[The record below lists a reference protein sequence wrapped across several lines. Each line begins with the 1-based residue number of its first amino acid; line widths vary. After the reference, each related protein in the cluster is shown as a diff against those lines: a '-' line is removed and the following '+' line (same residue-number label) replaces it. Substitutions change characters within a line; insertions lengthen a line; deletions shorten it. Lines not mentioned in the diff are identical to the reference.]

1 MKKCVLMFI
10 SLVVFINI
18 LTGSSCALAAS
29 QPTDN
34 SEILLGRGDTYYSF
48 DSSTKTLTIGGNG
61 ATPDYTSSE
70 LQPWSNWRK
79 SGYIN
84 KIVVRE
90 GITYIGNH
98 FFDTV
103 QAAVIELPDS
113 LTRIGSYAF
122 ADNYELES
130 ISMSNVI
137 SVSNNAFINCA
148 SLKNVFI
155 PKTVTSIGTDA
166 FNNCAQLEM
175 VVFESV
181 NMKLTIWGGAFLK
194 CPKLKNID
202 VPRYATLAAYS
213 VGFYDESAGSV
224 YEDLTLGVF
233 RDSKAY
239 TYANKR
245 FIKYNFLDSMILQEG
260 DELACAYYDD
270 SLDEQIKYYFTPT
283 ADAQYKFYSTGNVDV
298 DCELTDSEGNVIEVG
313 NDNSEDDLNFKIEC
327 VLKSGETYCFTVK
340 SIKSVGEYM
349 LHLLPAE
356 IDSVN
361 IDWNIKRSAADI
373 SDGRMDI
380 AQLIKGLSVNFVYKS
395 GYVYNFPF
403 EENAEYN
410 SMKMN
415 YNSELNGIVTCGENI
430 DYITVGDNCLEFRI
444 IVSHSY
450 DSQIIEP
457 DISVGGYTKHTCVL
471 CGDSY
476 KSDFTDCLGTT
487 VTGSIGIMSNPQGD
501 IIDGSFL
508 PYVAIYDSKGNLVG
522 ESEEDGSFIVP
533 YAYDYLIFESPMGPD
548 RKVIIEKGKE
558 NLGKI
563 GLVCCDFYYDG
574 YINAKDFALLQQSYG
589 EYDADDAG
597 TACLDVNKNGELDFG
612 DWEYAENFFAYGK
625 LTESIYDN

>member
-1 MKKCVLMFI
+1 MKKCVLIFI
-10 SLVVFINI
+10 SLVALINI
-18 LTGSSCALAAS
+18 LMGSSIALAAP

-48 DSSTKTLTIGGNG
+48 DSSTKTLIIGGNG

-79 SGYIN
+79 SGYIS

-122 ADNYELES
+122 SDNYELES
-130 ISMSNVI
+130 ISMSNVKGI
-137 SVSNNAFINCA
+137 ANNAFNNCT
-148 SLKNVFI
+148 SLKFVYI
-155 PKTVTSIGTDA
+155 PKTITSIGTDA
-166 FNNCAQLEM
+166 FNNCARLEK
-175 VVFESV
+175 VEFESM
-181 NMKLTIWGGAFLK
+181 NMRLTISRGAFLK
-194 CPKLKNID
+194 CSNLKNVDI
-202 VPRYATLAAYS
+202 PRYATLATYS

-224 YEDLTLGVF
+224 YEDIILGVF

-245 FIKYNFLDSMILQEG
+245 FVKFRLLDSMILQEG
-260 DELACAYYDD
+260 DELACVYYDD

-283 ADAQYKFYSTGNVDV
+283 ADVQYKFYSAGNVDV
-298 DCELTDSEGNVIEVG
+298 DCDLTDSAGNVIAVG

-327 VLKSGETYCFTVK
+327 VLKAGETYCFTVK
-340 SIKSVGEYM
+340 SIKSVGEYT
-349 LHLLPAE
+349 LYLFPAE

-361 IDWNIKRSAADI
+361 IDWNIKCSAADI
-373 SDGRMDI
+373 SDGRIDI
-380 AQLIKGLSVNFVYKS
+380 AQLIKGLTVNFVYKS
-395 GYVYNFPF
+395 GYVYHFPF
-403 EENAEYN
+403 EENALYN

-415 YNSELNGIVTCGENI
+415 YISELNDTVNCGENT
-430 DYITVGDNCLEFRI
+430 DYITVGDNRLEFKI

-450 DSQIIEP
+450 VSEVIEP
-457 DISVGGYTKHTCVL
+457 DISAGGYTKHTCVL

-476 KSDFTDCLGTT
+476 KSDFTECLGTT
-487 VTGSIGIMSNPQGD
+487 VTGHIGIMSNPQGD

-508 PYVAIYDSKGNLVG
+508 PYVAIYDSKGNLVS
-522 ESEEDGSFIVP
+522 ESEEDGSFVVP

-558 NLGKI
+558 NLGEI
-563 GLVCCDFYYDG
+563 GLVCCDFYPDG
-574 YINAKDFALLQQSYG
+574 YINAKDFVLLQQSYG
-589 EYDADDAG
+589 EYDAGDAG

-612 DWEYAENFFAYGK
+612 DWEYAKNFFAYGK
-625 LTESIYDN
+625 LTESIYEN